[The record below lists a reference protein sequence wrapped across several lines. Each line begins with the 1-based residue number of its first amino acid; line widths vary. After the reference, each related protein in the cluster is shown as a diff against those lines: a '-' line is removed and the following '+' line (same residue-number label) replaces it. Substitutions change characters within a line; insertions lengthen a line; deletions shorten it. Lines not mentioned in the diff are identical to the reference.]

1 MTQLPCDT
9 DILCVPAH
17 PVREGDLRGV
27 NLELR
32 VIPGQGKVGIAFTSP
47 DALVTALG
55 EHQPWIGLP
64 AIGFSKLAQ
73 LHGAQRILI
82 DPVMDPDTPRWSAEN
97 VQAVTAMVSR

>member
-1 MTQLPCDT
+1 
-9 DILCVPAH
+9 LCVPAH
-17 PVREGDLRGV
+17 PVRKEGLWGV

-32 VIPGQGKVGIAFTSP
+32 VIPGQGRVGIAFTSP

-55 EHQPWIGLP
+55 EDQPWIGLP

-82 DPVMDPDTPRWSAEN
+82 DPIMDPNTPRWTAEN
-97 VQAVTAMVSR
+97 VHAVSKMVSR